1 MSDSLSMNLVKTLL
15 MKYHRPTA
23 EERAGWQARVMDLEG
38 VNSQELTRLHGELL
52 AQGWIEQNT
61 EVALVPRGTFL
72 ESSYRITSSGVRR
85 TRDLQESL
93 AEELDS

>member
-1 MSDSLSMNLVKTLL
+1 MSDSQSMNLVKDLL
-15 MKYHRPTA
+15 MRYHRPTPD
-23 EERAGWQARVMDLEG
+23 ERAGWLARVMEMDG
-38 VNSQELTRLHGELL
+38 VNSQELTKLHGELL

-61 EVALVPRGTFL
+61 EASLLPKDAFL

-93 AEELDS
+93 ADELDS